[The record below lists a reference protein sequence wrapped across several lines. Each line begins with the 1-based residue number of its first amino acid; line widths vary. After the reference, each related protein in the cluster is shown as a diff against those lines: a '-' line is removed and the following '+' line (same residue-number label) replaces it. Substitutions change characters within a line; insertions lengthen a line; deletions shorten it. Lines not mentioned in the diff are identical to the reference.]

1 MPAETD
7 TPLDGIAIVGMAG
20 RFPGAP
26 DIDAFWR
33 VLTEG
38 RETITTFD
46 RSTLPAEEPA
56 NDADYVPRRGI
67 LEKPEWF
74 DAAFFNIAPR
84 EAEVMDPQ
92 QRVFLELAWHALEN
106 AGCDPQQFAGSIGVF
121 AGMSNNSWLQHRVL
135 PNRELRQQV
144 GYENAMICNEKDY
157 LATRTAYKLN
167 LRGPALNIYTAC
179 STSLVA
185 VCQAVQA
192 LQSFQCDAALAGGIS
207 IKWPQER
214 GFTAQEGSIYSPD
227 GHCRPYDAAAT
238 GTVFSNGAGVVVLKR
253 LEDAVR
259 DGDHIWAVIKGAALN
274 NDGADKVSF
283 TAPSVDGHAEVISL
297 AYALAGFEPDTIGY
311 VEGHGTATP
320 IGDPIEVAGLTKA
333 FRQGTERTNFCGLGS
348 LKSNT
353 GHMDAA
359 SGVAGLIKATLAVH
373 HAKLPPTLHFK
384 SPNPALML
392 ETTPFFVVDK
402 LQDWKSNGPR
412 RAGVSSFGVG
422 GTNAH
427 VALEQAPATVAQ
439 ASSLCGVSA
448 GFQPA
453 EASAGWKPAQ
463 NVTARMAVLPLS
475 ARSPAALDSI
485 CENLAAWLETQDA
498 RLADVAWTLQTG
510 RRSFPHRRVIVAAN
524 KLEAIAH
531 LRAKAAAV
539 KQDRSNVPVVFIFPG
554 QGAQHLRMGAGTY
567 AAEPVF
573 REAFDQCADLFASH
587 GIDLHALLKVAGAAS
602 PQSEDSGLEA
612 RATDAAA
619 LNETR
624 HTQPALF
631 AVEYALAVL
640 LTSWGFKPAGML
652 GHSIGEYVAATL
664 AGTFFLE
671 DAVKLVAARGRIM
684 FAQPAG
690 SMLAVRL
697 PEAEVA
703 AKLPATLDIA
713 TINGPGNTVVAGPT
727 DDITAFAAVLEKD
740 GISAT
745 VLKTS
750 HAFHSRMMDGAL
762 EEFRA
767 AFEGITL
774 REPETPW
781 ISNVSG
787 KTITAADATSPD
799 YWVRHLR
806 NAVRFAD
813 GIAALTAEG
822 PCVFIEYGPGTSFAP
837 LIRQHPAAKDCEC
850 VSLFPPAKDEG
861 TGEHRVLLAGI
872 GRLWMAGVTID
883 WKALHSGPRSKVPLP
898 GYPFERQRFCPDVAL
913 PAGTQRDGEGWLIY
927 PDTMAGDLSRPSGAE
942 QNLVGGISGGSASL
956 HHRLIS
962 DGPPGLQ
969 SISASRAAAVTGSAG
984 DNAIGPAPGGSTEI
998 SRWCSEE
1005 RAERPDTG
1013 QQKPQAPEGRQNLTR
1028 AAHLTEEIRSILHRA
1043 SGLDISMADP
1053 SAEFLDLGFDSL
1065 FLTQASL
1072 ALKKHFGVKITFR
1085 QLMEQQHS
1093 MAALA
1098 AWLDEKLPAGQFMPA
1113 AVAWA
1118 SCPPATDRGQDAP
1131 AASTPAAGS
1140 VEDRL
1145 ARIEAALGGLTGDA
1159 PPQPSP
1165 ANGTEAFTV
1174 RVKEQTGSGEKKIA
1188 FGPFRPMEKT
1198 PAGSLTPQQ
1207 QAHLDKLIAD
1217 YVARY
1222 PKTRAFTAEHR
1233 PVFADPRA
1241 VGGFNPLWKEM
1252 VFPAVTDRSEG
1263 AYLHDIDGHQWIDV
1277 VHGFGSGFFGHK
1289 PPFVVEAIKE
1299 QLDRGYEIGPT
1310 CPIAGEVA
1318 KLVCE
1323 FSGKDRVAFCNTGS
1337 EALMAAIRVSRTI
1350 TGRDRIAM
1358 FAGAYHGIFDE
1369 VLARPLVSNGE
1380 LRTIPIA
1387 PGIPESAQAS
1397 IIVLEYGHPESLEII
1412 KRHAHEIAAV
1422 LVEPVPSRRPD
1433 IAPVEF
1439 VQELRRITADAGTAL
1454 VFDEVVLGF
1463 RTHPKG
1469 AQHLFGISADLV
1481 SYGKV
1486 IGGGMPLGVLAGT
1499 SRFMDALDGGQ
1510 WQYGDDS
1517 APEVGVTFF
1526 AGTFIRHPL
1535 TMAAARAV
1543 LHRLKAEGPALQA
1556 DNDAK
1561 AARFVDKL
1569 NGLFAELG
1577 VPVVVSRYSSLW
1589 MLHPEPSLKHF
1600 SLLFYHLRLRGVH
1613 IWEGRGNFVSLAHT
1627 EADLEKVLAAF
1638 RESILALQ
1646 AGGFLPG
1653 GAPQPV
1659 VVPTTPAQR
1668 EMFLQSQLSADAS
1681 LACHESLTLKL
1692 TGPVDA
1698 ERVARVLE
1706 QIAGRHDAL
1715 RGSFSADGMMMTVAA
1730 KAAWPLRV
1738 VDSAAEQCAEEDFL
1752 KPFDL
1757 STGPLV
1763 RATLVRGPA
1772 AVDCSNLLE
1781 PSAAATRRR
1790 ESGSANGDNFHHRNG
1805 ANGTAPERTG
1815 VKPRQQVAA
1824 AERLRQVS
1832 AVQGG
1837 SAALILTAHHI
1848 VCDGWSFGVVVEEF
1862 CRLYAEEGG
1871 AAGPAAS
1878 YASYAVEDAERR
1890 KSPEHAEQLA
1900 WWRNKF
1906 TSVPAPLA
1914 LPADRPR
1921 AAAPRY
1927 ESAMTHRDLPAQ
1939 LTARLHQ
1946 FCAERKVTPY
1956 HVALAAFRVLV
1967 GRLSGQNEFVIG
1979 TPSAA
1984 QISRDLPDLVG
1995 HCVQFLPLRL
2005 SHAAEDTGETLLAS
2019 TRNEVLDSSEN
2030 DGVTFGEVLEQLPQ
2044 LSAAARRGLVPV
2056 SFSFETMPQPVSFA
2070 GISGTVEMNAK
2081 RRLSFEAS
2089 FYVQHSDAAI
2099 RLVCAWQTALFD
2111 EATIERWLG
2120 HYCTVLD
2127 ALISAP
2133 AAPVSRLPLLTAA
2146 ERESLLHGFSSD
2158 VKVPA
2163 NERCLHTWF
2172 EDIAAKFQSRVAVN
2186 GGGMALTYAELNA
2199 QANRLAHRLRAM
2211 GVTRESLVG
2220 ICLERT
2226 PLMLVAVLGIL
2237 KAGGAYV
2244 PIDLSYPAER
2254 LAFMLEDAAAPVLV
2268 TQSSLEGRVPETK
2281 VRVVLVDEAYRPDMA
2296 CEAHANPPCVND
2308 KHDAAYVIYTSG
2320 STGKPKGCV
2329 VTHHNVTRLMRG
2341 TEHWY
2346 GFGPEDVWTLFHSIA
2361 FDFSVWEIWGA
2372 LLYGGRVVVV
2382 PFEVSRSPDEF
2393 RSLLSSENV
2402 TVLNQTPSAFRQL
2415 IRADERAT
2423 TPLALHYVIFG
2434 GEALEMESLRPWFAL
2449 HGDEKPRLVNMYGI
2463 TETTVHVT
2471 YRALS
2476 MNDLAGG
2483 SVIGEPIPDLQVY
2496 VLDPV
2501 TLEPQPIGVCGEM
2514 YVGGDGLARGY
2525 LNRDTLTAERFPA
2538 MESWR
2543 GPLLHEDTIDGE
2555 RRSPRRLYRTGDLAR
2570 RLANGDLEYLGRID
2584 HQVKI
2589 RGFRIELGEIESVL
2603 NTHAAVRESAVFPQM
2618 HNGEQRLVAWLVAK
2632 NTPPTHNELRA
2643 HLLAKLPDY
2652 MVPSA
2657 FVVMEKFPLTT
2668 NGKLDRAALPSPENA
2683 ALAVAAETFI
2693 APEGERETK
2702 LAAIWESVL
2711 GRNQIGRES
2720 DFFAVGGTSLNALS
2734 VMERVHREFGV
2745 KLPLGVMF
2753 ESPRL
2758 SEFAA
2763 RIEVAAL
2770 EPASHSPITCIQPEG
2785 DGTPLFLLH
2794 GGDGGALF
2802 YRNLLPKLGRAHP
2815 VWVIESPAITDDA
2828 WLLARHS
2835 IESCAVEYLK
2845 LIRSVYPSGPVIV
2858 GGYSYGGVVAYELC
2872 QLLREQGG
2880 EAEMLLLFDTE
2891 NPANG
2896 PREYSLTER
2905 IAAGWRLGG
2914 SGVGSKI
2921 KHLASRFS
2929 EGLRSKG
2936 KHDATVAE
2944 VRKLTDAGR
2953 VADTAE
2959 LRTAQI
2965 HETHVDALNAWE
2977 PEFYDGPAV
2986 LFRTDA
2992 ISDKYERTEDYNW
3005 RATTPSLKI
3014 VRVGGDHL
3022 VLFEEPWV
3030 SVLAEKL
3037 HLELDALRTEAATL

>member
-1 MPAETD
+1 MPAESSIN
-7 TPLDGIAIVGMAG
+7 LDGIAIIGLAG

-26 DIDAFWR
+26 DIEAFWN

-46 RSTLPAEEPA
+46 RSALPAEEPA
-56 NDADYVPRRGI
+56 HDSDYVPRRGI
-67 LEKPEWF
+67 LDQPDHF
-74 DAAFFNIAPR
+74 DAGFFNISPR
-84 EAEVMDPQ
+84 EAEAMDPQ
-92 QRVFLELAWHALEN
+92 QRVFLEVAWHALEN

-121 AGMSNNSWLQHRVL
+121 AGMSNNSWFQHRVL
-135 PNRELRQQV
+135 PNKELRAQV

-185 VCQAVQA
+185 VCQAAQA

-297 AYALAGFEPDTIGY
+297 AHALAGFEPDTIGY

-333 FRQGTERTNFCGLGS
+333 FRQGTERTGFCGLGS
-348 LKSNT
+348 LKSNM

-359 SGVAGLIKATLAVH
+359 SGVAGLIKATLALH

-384 SPNPALML
+384 SPNPSLML

-402 LQDWKSNGPR
+402 LREWDPAGPR

-427 VALEQAPATVAQ
+427 VVLEACEATVRA
-439 ASSLCGVSA
+439 
-448 GFQPA
+448 
-453 EASAGWKPAQ
+453 ASADEKAAPQ
-463 NVTARMAVLPLS
+463 LLPLS
-475 ARSPAALDSI
+475 AKSAAALDAA
-485 CENLAAWLETQDA
+485 CENLAAWLESHDA
-498 RLADVAWTLQTG
+498 PLADISWTLQTG
-510 RRSFPHRRVIVAAN
+510 RRTFPHRRVIVAAD
-524 KLEAIAH
+524 KTDAAAQ
-531 LRAKAAAV
+531 LRAKAPAA
-539 KQDRSNVPVVFIFPG
+539 KQDRSNVPAVFIFPG
-554 QGAQHLRMGAGTY
+554 QGSQHLRMGTETY
-567 AAEPVF
+567 EAKPAF
-573 REAFDQCADLFASH
+573 REAYDDCVKLFKAH
-587 GIDLHALLKVAGAAS
+587 GIDLLSLT
-602 PQSEDSGLEA
+602 DSSV
-612 RATDAAA
+612 

-631 AVEYALAVL
+631 AVEYALATL
-640 LTSWGFKPAGML
+640 LKSRGLKPAAML

-664 AGTFFLE
+664 AGTFTLD
-671 DAVKLVAARGRIM
+671 DAVKIVAARGRIM

-697 PEAEVA
+697 SETELA
-703 AKLPATLDIA
+703 AKLPSTLDIA
-713 TINGPGNTVVAGPT
+713 TINGPVITVVSGPT
-727 DDITAFAAVLEKD
+727 DEITAFAAALEAE
-740 GISAT
+740 GVSAT

-750 HAFHSRMMDGAL
+750 HAFHSRMMEGAL
-762 EEFRA
+762 DEFRA
-767 AFEGITL
+767 AFDGITL

-781 ISNVSG
+781 ISNVNG
-787 KTITAADATSPD
+787 QFITAADATSLE

-806 NAVRFAD
+806 SAVRFSD
-813 GIAALTAEG
+813 GIATLAADG
-822 PCVFIEYGPGTSFAP
+822 PCVFVECGPGTALSP
-837 LIRQHPAAKDCEC
+837 LIRQHPAAKECEC
-850 VSLFPPAKDEG
+850 VSLFPPAKAEG
-861 TGEHRVLLAGI
+861 AEEYKTLLLSI
-872 GRLWMAGVTID
+872 GKLWAAGVSLD
-883 WKALHSGPRSKVPLP
+883 WGKLHRAPRRRVPLP
-898 GYPFERQRFCPDVAL
+898 GYPFERQKFCPDAPL
-913 PAGTQRDGEGWLIY
+913 PAGTTRDGEGWLY
-927 PDTMAGDLSRPSGAE
+927 YGGQTNSQEAVARPSRPCEHTQDSDHDEVSRQGRDGLATALSAAAISRTE
-942 QNLVGGISGGSASL
+942 HLVG
-956 HHRLIS
+956 
-962 DGPPGLQ
+962 
-969 SISASRAAAVTGSAG
+969 
-984 DNAIGPAPGGSTEI
+984 
-998 SRWCSEE
+998 
-1005 RAERPDTG
+1005 
-1013 QQKPQAPEGRQNLTR
+1013 
-1028 AAHLTEEIRSILHRA
+1028 EIRSILHRA
-1043 SGLDISMADP
+1043 SGLDISAADP

-1085 QLMEQQHS
+1085 QLMEQQCS
-1093 MAALA
+1093 MATLA
-1098 AWLDEKLPAGQFMPA
+1098 AWLDEKLPAGTFMPVQA
-1113 AVAWA
+1113 AGPSAPHSLA
-1118 SCPPATDRGQDAP
+1118 PPAATA
-1131 AASTPAAGS
+1131 TAAGS

-1145 ARIEAALGGLTGDA
+1145 ARIENALLKLTGSDGA
-1159 PPQPSP
+1159 HGAHESHPPHSSF
-1165 ANGTEAFTV
+1165 NV
-1174 RVKEQTGSGEKKIA
+1174 RVKDQTGSGEKKIA

-1198 PAGSLTPQQ
+1198 PAGSLTAQQ
-1207 QAHLDKLIAD
+1207 QAHLDKLITD

-1252 VFPAVTDRSEG
+1252 VFPAVTDRSSG
-1263 AYLHDIDGHQWIDV
+1263 AYLYDIDGHEWVDV

-1289 PPFVVEAIKE
+1289 PAFVVEAIKE

-1318 KLVCE
+1318 KLICE
-1323 FSGKDRVAFCNTGS
+1323 FSGKERVAFCNTGS

-1387 PGIPESAQAS
+1387 PGIPESAQAN

-1439 VQELRRITADAGTAL
+1439 VQELRRITAEAGTAL

-1463 RTHPKG
+1463 RTHPLG
-1469 AQHLFGISADLV
+1469 AQHKFGISADLV

-1499 SRFMDALDGGQ
+1499 SLFMDALDGGQ

-1543 LHRLKAEGPALQA
+1543 LHKLKAEGPALQA

-1561 AARFVDKL
+1561 ASRFVERL
-1569 NGLFAELG
+1569 NALFAELG
-1577 VPVVVSRYSSLW
+1577 VPVVISRYSSLW

-1600 SLLFYHLRLRGVH
+1600 SLLFYHLRLRGIH

-1627 EADLEKVLAAF
+1627 EADLEKVLTAF
-1638 RESILALQ
+1638 RESIVALQ
-1646 AGGFLPG
+1646 GGGFLPG
-1653 GAPQPV
+1653 GAPVPL

-1681 LACHESLTLKL
+1681 LTCHESLTLQL
-1692 TGPVDA
+1692 TGPVEA
-1698 ERVARVLE
+1698 EKVARVLG
-1706 QIAGRHDAL
+1706 QIAARHDAL
-1715 RGSFSADGMMMTVAA
+1715 RATFSRDGLTMTVFP

-1738 VDSAAEQCAEEDFL
+1738 LETLDTDAKKEEDFL

-1757 STGPLV
+1757 ASGPMV
-1763 RATLVRGPA
+1763 RATLAFKVPQNGGGPK
-1772 AVDCSNLLE
+1772 S
-1781 PSAAATRRR
+1781 
-1790 ESGSANGDNFHHRNG
+1790 
-1805 ANGTAPERTG
+1805 
-1815 VKPRQQVAA
+1815 Q
-1824 AERLRQVS
+1824 
-1832 AVQGG
+1832 
-1837 SAALILTAHHI
+1837 LILTAHHI

-1862 CRLYAEEGG
+1862 CRLYEG
-1871 AAGPAAS
+1871 ASPVAAAS
-1878 YASYAVEDAERR
+1878 YATYSSEEETRR
-1890 KSPEHAEQLA
+1890 KSAEHAEQLA
-1900 WWRNKF
+1900 WWKEKF
-1906 TSVPAPLA
+1906 ASVPAPLA
-1914 LPADRPR
+1914 LPSDRPR
-1921 AAAPRY
+1921 TGTPRY
-1927 ESAMTHRDLPAQ
+1927 EAAMTHLDLPAE
-1939 LTARLHQ
+1939 LTARLHR
-1946 FCAERKVTPY
+1946 FCAERKMTPY
-1956 HVALAAFRVLV
+1956 HVALAAFRILAA
-1967 GRLSGQNEFVIG
+1967 RLSGQSEFVIG
-1979 TPSAA
+1979 TPAAA
-1984 QISRDLPDLVG
+1984 QISRSLPDLVG
-1995 HCVQFLPLRL
+1995 HCVQFLPLRF
-2005 SHAAEDTGETLLAS
+2005 SHSAEETGESLLAG
-2019 TRNEVLDSSEN
+2019 TRSEVLESSEN
-2030 DGVTFGEVLEQLPQ
+2030 DGVTFGEVLEQLPL
-2044 LSAAARRGLVPV
+2044 LSAAARRGQVPV
-2056 SFSFETMPQPVSFA
+2056 SFSFEAMPQPVSFA
-2070 GISGTVEMNAK
+2070 GLSGTVEMNTK

-2089 FYVQHSDAAI
+2089 FYVQHSESAI
-2099 RLVCAWQTALFD
+2099 RFVCAWQTALFD
-2111 EATIERWLG
+2111 AATIRRWLG
-2120 HYCTVLD
+2120 HYATVLES
-2127 ALISAP
+2127 LIASP
-2133 AAPVSRLPLLTAA
+2133 ATPVSGLAILTAD
-2146 ERESLLHGFSSD
+2146 ERVSLLHGFAAD

-2163 NERCLHTWF
+2163 DERCLQTWF
-2172 EDIAAKFQSRVAVN
+2172 ESVAAQFPDRVAVN
-2186 GGGMALTYAELNA
+2186 GSGMSLTYAELNA
-2199 QANRLAHRLRAM
+2199 QANRLAHRLRVM

-2220 ICLERT
+2220 LCLERT
-2226 PLMLVAVLGIL
+2226 PLMVVAVLGIL
-2237 KAGGAYV
+2237 KAGGAYL
-2244 PIDLSYPAER
+2244 PIDLSCPADR
-2254 LAFMLEDAAAPVLV
+2254 LAFMLEDAQVPVLL
-2268 TQSSLEGRVPETK
+2268 TQQSLAGRVPKT
-2281 VRVVLVDEAYRPDMA
+2281 RAQVVLMEKTPDADRANGAY
-2296 CEAHANPPCVND
+2296 ANPENVNSRD
-2308 KHDAAYVIYTSG
+2308 DAAYVIYTSG

-2346 GFGPEDVWTLFHSIA
+2346 GFGPEDVWTLFHSVA

-2382 PFEVSRSPDEF
+2382 PFEVSRSPEEF
-2393 RSLLSSENV
+2393 RALLSSEGV

-2415 IRADERAT
+2415 IRTDERAD
-2423 TPLALHYVIFG
+2423 TPLALRYVIFG
-2434 GEALEMESLRPWFAL
+2434 GEALEMESLRPWFAR
-2449 HGDEKPRLVNMYGI
+2449 HGDAKPRLINMYGI

-2476 MNDLAGG
+2476 MDDLAGG

-2496 VLDPV
+2496 VLDPA

-2525 LNRDTLTAERFPA
+2525 LNRAELTTERFPVISLSVGA
-2538 MESWR
+2538 KAE
-2543 GPLLHEDTIDGE
+2543 
-2555 RRSPRRLYRTGDLAR
+2555 RLYKTGDLAR

-2603 NTHAAVRESAVFPQM
+2603 NTHPAVRESAVFPQM
-2618 HNGEQRLVAWLVAK
+2618 HNGEQRLVAWLVNKGTA
-2632 NTPPTHNELRA
+2632 PTHAELRA

-2652 MVPSA
+2652 MVPAA

-2668 NGKLDRAALPSPENA
+2668 NGKLARAALPSPETS
-2683 ALAVAAETFI
+2683 ALAAVAAGSFI
-2693 APEGERETK
+2693 APNGEMESK
-2702 LAAIWESVL
+2702 LAAIWESVI
-2711 GRNQIGRES
+2711 GRNHIGRES

-2734 VMERVHREFGV
+2734 VMERVYRDFGV

-2758 SEFAA
+2758 SEFAT
-2763 RIEVAAL
+2763 RIEIAEL

-2802 YRNLLPKLGRAHP
+2802 YRCLLPKLGRAHP
-2815 VWVIESPAITDDA
+2815 VWVIESPGITEDA
-2828 WLLARHS
+2828 WILKRHS
-2835 IESCAVEYLK
+2835 IESCAAEYLK
-2845 LIRSVYPSGPVIV
+2845 LIRSVHPNGPVIV
-2858 GGYSYGGVVAYELC
+2858 GGYSYGGVVAHEMC
-2872 QLLREQGG
+2872 QLLSEEGS

-2891 NPANG
+2891 NPADG

-2914 SGVGSKI
+2914 SGLGSKI
-2921 KHLASRFS
+2921 KHLANRFT

-2936 KHDATVAE
+2936 KHDAVVSE
-2944 VRKLTDAGR
+2944 VRKLTEESR
-2953 VADTAE
+2953 VANTAE
-2959 LRTAQI
+2959 KRTAQI

-2977 PEFYDGPAV
+2977 PDFYDGPAL

-2992 ISDKYERTEDYNW
+2992 ISDKYERTGDYNW
-3005 RATTPSLKI
+3005 RTTTPSLKI

-3030 SVLAEKL
+3030 SVLAERL
-3037 HLELDALRTEAATL
+3037 RAELTALRAQPVLTV